1 MRLVDRRFGFRNRA
15 FALVLS
21 LMLVAMLAT
30 TGVGLGL
37 LASTEVVR
45 SRSASHALDHRL
57 AVDSLLT
64 FLHKLLEGESD
75 RHHSGTADA
84 AIHIVLQ
91 VGTVRV
97 ECFAHPEEAKMRIS
111 DGAGGNRILPRLRE
125 LAVSNGLSEQSVVLR
140 PIVESDAT
148 RDWPSYL
155 WFDQL
160 IAPTT
165 FEQTFRWRHSPMQGR
180 DARRHKTWSDLL
192 TFWNTSSRALS
203 LEITTSIQKDIR
215 RWYVVVDLAG
225 DEVRVLYKGMI

>member
-1 MRLVDRRFGFRNRA
+1 MRRVNGRFGFRNRA

-64 FLHKLLEGESD
+64 FLPKLLEGESE
-75 RHHSGTADA
+75 RHHSGTADDA
-84 AIHIVLQ
+84 KHLVLQ
-91 VGTVRV
+91 VGAVRV
-97 ECFAHPEEAKMRIS
+97 ECFAHAEDGKMRIP

-125 LAVSNGLSEQSVVLR
+125 LARSNGLSELSIVLR
-140 PIVESDAT
+140 PIVESDGT
-148 RDWPSYL
+148 QDWPRYL

-160 IAPTT
+160 ITT
-165 FEQTFRWRHSPMQGR
+165 TDFEQTFRWRHSSMPGEE
-180 DARRHKTWSDLL
+180 APRHTTWSDLL
-192 TFWNTSSRALS
+192 TFWNTSKHALA
-203 LEITTSIQKDIR
+203 LEITTSIQTNIR
-215 RWYVVVDLAG
+215 RWYVVVDLTG
-225 DEVRVLYKGMI
+225 DKVRVLYRGVI